1 MLHAIIIMKYDSA
14 VSRRSPFDLKK
25 GKHVDINS
33 L

>member
-14 VSRRSPFDLKK
+14 RRSAFDLKK